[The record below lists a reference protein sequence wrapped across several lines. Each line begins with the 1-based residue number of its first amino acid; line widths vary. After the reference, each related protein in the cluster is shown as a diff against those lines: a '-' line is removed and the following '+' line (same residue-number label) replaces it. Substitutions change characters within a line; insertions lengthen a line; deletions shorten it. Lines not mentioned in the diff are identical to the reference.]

1 MNKIEK
7 RKSFKYWNGLLD
19 KVQDIIKNNK
29 NPEFEILYLFHIFSD
44 IKRIYMYQ
52 RTSEWYRESL
62 KYLMKKNNCDDI
74 ISSDEKIDY
83 EFMCQLIYGP
93 IENQS
98 SPEEEKDPFYEED
111 TLREEIIETV
121 EEFGT
126 IPI

>member
-1 MNKIEK
+1 
-7 RKSFKYWNGLLD
+7 
-19 KVQDIIKNNK
+19 
-29 NPEFEILYLFHIFSD
+29 
-44 IKRIYMYQ
+44 MYQ

-111 TLREEIIETV
+111 NVTTEKI

-126 IPI
+126 LSL